1 MFIDTHS
8 HIYLK
13 DFDDDRDEMIRR
25 AIDNGIRKIILPNID
40 NSSIKSMINLAESY
54 PDICYP
60 LMGLHPTS
68 VNNNYKD
75 ELNAVEQWLE
85 TKKFYGIGETGIDL
99 YWDKT
104 YIKEQI
110 DSFSLQIKLAKKYR
124 LPLIIHVRN
133 SFDEVFE
140 VMDSLIDENL
150 KGVFHC
156 FTGDLAQANKILTYG
171 FKLGIGGVL
180 TFKNSNLDNIIKEID
195 LNHIILETDSPYLAP
210 VPKRG
215 KRNESSYLIYTA
227 VKLAEI
233 KYMKVEQIADI
244 TTKNAYDLFNFS

>member
-1 MFIDTHS
+1 MFVDTHS

-13 DFDDDRDEMIRR
+13 DFDNDRDEMIRR

-40 NSSIKSMINLAESY
+40 SSSIKSMINLSESY

-75 ELNAVEQWLE
+75 ELNVVEHWLE
-85 TKKFYGIGETGIDL
+85 RKKFYGIGETGIDL

-140 VMDSLIDENL
+140 VMDSLNDENL

-156 FTGDLAQANKILTYG
+156 FTGDFAQANKILTYG
-171 FKLGIGGVL
+171 FKLGICGVL

-195 LNHIILETDSPYLAP
+195 LKHIILETDSPYLAP

-215 KRNESSYLIYTA
+215 KRNDSSYLIYTA
-227 VKLAEI
+227 AKLAEI
-233 KYMKVEQIADI
+233 RNMKVEQIADI